1 MIYSSNRQE
10 KLMEDAGNMLLFS
23 IAHLNLS
30 RLSLIQDDVLVRNL
44 RDGKLRSSSA
54 EVSQL
59 DLVKGKTYCKI
70 WGFLYHYKFI
80 NYPCSLDCP

>member
-1 MIYSSNRQE
+1 MIYDLFLQPTK

-44 RDGKLRSSSA
+44 PEKLRSSSA

-59 DLVKGKTYCKI
+59 HLVKGKTHYKI
-70 WGFLYHYKFI
+70 WGVPNIGFVPL
-80 NYPCSLDCP
+80 

>member
-1 MIYSSNRQE
+1 MKLIYKWYMILFLQPTK

-44 RDGKLRSSSA
+44 PGKLRSSSA
-54 EVSQL
+54 EVSQFAL
-59 DLVKGKTYCKI
+59 GQGEKPITKI
-70 WGFLYHYKFI
+70 WGV
-80 NYPCSLDCP
+80 S